1 MTNEVGIGSSMHD
14 FFADFWIKAQTS
26 PLVKGWN
33 DPGLCSKPNEM
44 LPCVSFTCISIAS
57 RNFIDLCHKKLSNF
71 ICEFVFIHMIKEW
84 QLILCCKFLCCPK
97 ELSLILAVFCHE
109 SHVKLAYCF
118 IHYRSRFIFSL
129 PESIQILNMSRFD
142 LTLCIPLAL
151 WLISL
156 LFLEVIG
163 ELFPISEWKS
173 KHMLS
178 GLWAFH
184 RVC

>member
-1 MTNEVGIGSSMHD
+1 MTFLRTFGLKHKHHLWLKDKMTPAFAQSPMKCYHVSHSHVFPLHLGISST
-14 FFADFWIKAQTS
+14 FVTKNSAISF
-26 PLVKGWN
+26 
-33 DPGLCSKPNEM
+33 
-44 LPCVSFTCISIAS
+44 VSLFLSTWS
-57 RNFIDLCHKKLSNF
+57 RNDLY
-71 ICEFVFIHMIKEW
+71 
-84 QLILCCKFLCCPK
+84 CPK
-97 ELSLILAVFCHE
+97 ELSLILAVFYHE

-118 IHYRSRFIFSL
+118 IHHRSRFIFSL
-129 PESIQILNMSRFD
+129 LESIQILKMSRFD

-178 GLWAFH
+178 GLWTFY

>member
-1 MTNEVGIGSSMHD
+1 MTFLLTSGLKHKHHLWLKDEMTPAFAQSPMKCYHVSHSHVFPLHLGISST
-14 FFADFWIKAQTS
+14 FVT
-26 PLVKGWN
+26 
-33 DPGLCSKPNEM
+33 
-44 LPCVSFTCISIAS
+44 
-57 RNFIDLCHKKLSNF
+57 KKLSNF

-163 ELFPISEWKS
+163 ELFPVSEWKS

-178 GLWAFH
+178 GLWAFY

>member
-1 MTNEVGIGSSMHD
+1 MK
-14 FFADFWIKAQTS
+14 WLWPLLKAQWNVTMCLIHMYFHCIEEFHQ
-26 PLVKGWN
+26 PL
-33 DPGLCSKPNEM
+33 SQ
-44 LPCVSFTCISIAS
+44 
-57 RNFIDLCHKKLSNF
+57 KLSNF

-84 QLILCCKFLCCPK
+84 QFILCCKKFLCCPK
-97 ELSLILAVFCHE
+97 ELFLILAVFYHE
-109 SHVKLAYCF
+109 SHVKLTYCF

-129 PESIQILNMSRFD
+129 LESIQIFKLSRFD
-142 LTLCIPLAL
+142 LTLCIPLTL

-178 GLWAFH
+178 GLWTFY
-184 RVC
+184 RVR

>member
-33 DPGLCSKPNEM
+33 DPGLCSVKCYHVSHSHVFPLHLGISSTFVTKNSAISFVS
-44 LPCVSFTCISIAS
+44 LFLSTWSRNDSLFSVVSFFAALKS
-57 RNFIDLCHKKLSNF
+57 FP
-71 ICEFVFIHMIKEW
+71 W
-84 QLILCCKFLCCPK
+84 
-97 ELSLILAVFCHE
+97 SLLFCHE

-173 KHMLS
+173 KHMFS
-178 GLWAFH
+178 GLWAFY